1 MTALDILPVTL
12 LTGFLGSGKSTLL
25 GRVLR
30 DPRFSD
36 TAVIVNEFG
45 DVGLDGVL
53 IQHSSEQVVEMTS
66 GCLCCTIRGDIRQ
79 SLMDL
84 HSRRA
89 RGEIPTFSRLVV
101 ETTGLADPVPVIQ
114 TLQIDP
120 RLRRRFRLA
129 GVVTT
134 VDVLNGDATLDRQRE
149 AVKQVAVADRLVLTK
164 SDLARDPASRRDLNA
179 LEGRLARLAPGA
191 RRYDA
196 TAPDFDVAS
205 LLDGALHDPNAR
217 TPDVRRWLNTEA
229 YARPGPGGAIDQ
241 AHEHADGHD
250 AHHGH
255 GHGHD
260 DTHGHSHAHEHGHPP
275 GIAHAHDVNHHD
287 AEISSFVVTLAQPM
301 PVFTFTTALELLL
314 AHRGEDLLRV
324 KGIVDIA
331 EYPGT
336 PAIIH
341 GVQHVFS
348 DPVWLD
354 AWPDEDRRTRIVFIT
369 RTLPEE
375 TLRSYFEAW
384 SQAGGRRPA
393 VAVERS

>member
-191 RRYDA
+191 PALRRN
-196 TAPDFDVAS
+196 
-205 LLDGALHDPNAR
+205 GARLRCREPAR
-217 TPDVRRWLNTEA
+217 
-229 YARPGPGGAIDQ
+229 
-241 AHEHADGHD
+241 
-250 AHHGH
+250 
-255 GHGHD
+255 
-260 DTHGHSHAHEHGHPP
+260 
-275 GIAHAHDVNHHD
+275 
-287 AEISSFVVTLAQPM
+287 
-301 PVFTFTTALELLL
+301 
-314 AHRGEDLLRV
+314 
-324 KGIVDIA
+324 
-331 EYPGT
+331 
-336 PAIIH
+336 
-341 GVQHVFS
+341 
-348 DPVWLD
+348 
-354 AWPDEDRRTRIVFIT
+354 
-369 RTLPEE
+369 
-375 TLRSYFEAW
+375 
-384 SQAGGRRPA
+384 RRPP
-393 VAVERS
+393 